1 MNSKNPDISV
11 VIPVHNGETY
21 LSMCLHALKASFHE
35 EFETIVVDDGSKDGS
50 AAIAKDFGVKVLELG
65 RNYGPAAA
73 RNEGAAAAEA
83 PIVLFIDADV
93 LVRGDTISHVIEA
106 FSKNPDVAA
115 VFGSYDTE
123 PSAPDFLSQYRNL
136 LHHYVHQKSRSN
148 ASTFWSGCGAVK
160 KDIFLE
166 MGGFDRVRFSK
177 PSIEDI
183 ELGYRM
189 KRKGHRILLD
199 KELQVKHLKEW
210 SFWSMLRTDVS
221 QRAVPWSRL
230 MLESRFSPRD
240 LNVSIADRVSAAL
253 VGILSVAVL
262 VIIFAALFGSE
273 GVLYPALIL
282 SAVLVIALIVLN
294 RRLYL
299 FFLEERGLVF
309 TLMAIPMHF
318 LYFFYSG
325 ASYGLCWLGKKMSKK
340 K

>member
-1 MNSKNPDISV
+1 MNSRNPDISV
-11 VIPVHNGETY
+11 VIPVHNGESY
-21 LSMCLHALKASFHE
+21 LSMCLHALKASFHT
-35 EFETIVVDDGSKDGS
+35 EFETIVVDDGSRDGS
-50 AAIAKDFGVKVLELG
+50 AAMAKDFGVKVLELG

-73 RNEGAAAAEA
+73 RNEGAAAAAA

-93 LVRGDTISHVIEA
+93 LVRGDTITRILDA
-106 FSKNPDVAA
+106 FSGNPDITA

-136 LHHYVHQKSRSN
+136 LHHYVHQKSRGN
-148 ASTFWSGCGAVK
+148 ASTFWSGCGAVR
-160 KDIFLE
+160 KDVFME

-221 QRAVPWSRL
+221 RRAVPWSKL
-230 MLESRFSPRD
+230 MLESGFSPRD
-240 LNVSIADRVSAAL
+240 MNVSTADRVSAAL

-262 VIIFAALFGSE
+262 VTVFAALFGSPD
-273 GVLYPALIL
+273 VLYPALIL
-282 SAVLVIALIVLN
+282 SAVLVISLIVLN
-294 RRLYL
+294 RRLYV
-299 FFLEERGLVF
+299 FFLEERGLGF

-325 ASYGLCWLGKKMSKK
+325 VSYGLCWLGKKLSKRK
-340 K
+340 

>member
-21 LSMCLHALKASFHE
+21 LSMCLHALKASFHT

-50 AAIAKDFGVKVLELG
+50 AAVAKKFGAKVLELG

-73 RNEGAAAAEA
+73 RNEGAAAAIA

-93 LVRGDTISHVIEA
+93 LVRGDTLTRVVDT
-106 FSKNPDVAA
+106 FSKDPELAA

-136 LHHYVHQKSRSN
+136 LHHYVHQKSRSD
-148 ASTFWSGCGAVK
+148 ASTFWSGCGAIKRDV
-160 KDIFLE
+160 FLE
-166 MGGFDRVRFSK
+166 MGGFDRVKFSK

-189 KRKGHRILLD
+189 RRKGHRIFLD

-210 SFWSMLRTDVS
+210 GFFSMLRTDVS
-221 QRAVPWSRL
+221 QRAVPWSKL
-230 MLESRFSPRD
+230 MLESSFSPRD
-240 LNVSIADRVSAAL
+240 LNVDTSDRVSAAL
-253 VGILSVAVL
+253 VGLLSICLLIVIL
-262 VIIFAALFGSE
+262 AALGGS
-273 GVLYPALIL
+273 GDILYPALIL
-282 SAVLVIALIVLN
+282 SAVLVILLILLN
-294 RRLYL
+294 RHLYG
-299 FFLEERGLVF
+299 FFLEERGFGF
-309 TLMAIPMHF
+309 TLLAIPMHF

-325 ASYGLCWLGKKMSKK
+325 ASYGACWLKKKMSK
-340 K
+340 